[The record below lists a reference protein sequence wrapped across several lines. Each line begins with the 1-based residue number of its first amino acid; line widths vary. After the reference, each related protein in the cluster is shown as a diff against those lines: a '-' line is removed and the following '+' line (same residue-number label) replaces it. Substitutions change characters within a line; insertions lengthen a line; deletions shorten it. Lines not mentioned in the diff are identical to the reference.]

1 VSASSYDELAV
12 VHVGCRDARARRELI
27 VRHMPRLG
35 AEATAG
41 TPARTWYF
49 VDIPAQIS
57 TDMLEVALLHGR
69 SDPVVNRDLDR
80 WLRDADA
87 SGLIVSS
94 RRVSESLV
102 LNPQL
107 FLGGRV
113 PAYFLVATARHSA
126 RAATLL
132 RDPVV
137 DVRAEI
143 DAIFAEL
150 IAEDDRGRALDLY
163 AAWLEHVATG
173 QASRPTG
180 TPPAWALR
188 ASYVARL
195 AHTQVVRLQGPESG
209 GGLLHEAALVRTLL
223 SS

>member
-1 VSASSYDELAV
+1 MSAPSHDELAV
-12 VHVGCRDARARRELI
+12 VHVDCTDAGARRQLI
-27 VRHMPRLG
+27 VTHMPRLAAG
-35 AEATAG
+35 AIAG
-41 TPARTWYF
+41 APARAWYF
-49 VDIPAQIS
+49 VDIPARVS
-57 TDMLEVALLHGR
+57 TGMLEVALLHGR
-69 SDPVVNRDLDR
+69 SDPVVHRDLDR
-80 WLRDADA
+80 WVRDAYA

-107 FLGGRV
+107 FLGRRV
-113 PAYFLVATARHSA
+113 PGYFLVATAQHSA

-173 QASRPTG
+173 QAPRPTG